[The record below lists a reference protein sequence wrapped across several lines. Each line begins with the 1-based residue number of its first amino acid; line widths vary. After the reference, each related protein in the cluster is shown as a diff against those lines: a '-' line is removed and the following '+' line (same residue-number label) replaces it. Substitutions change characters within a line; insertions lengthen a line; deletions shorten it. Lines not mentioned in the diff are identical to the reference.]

1 MWTGKLHKHLYHA
14 INGNRNFCVRDCGI
28 IGLDPGK
35 DQCFSVRTNSTI
47 GLDSFVSQSVGWER
61 EILVS

>member
-1 MWTGKLHKHLYHA
+1 M
-14 INGNRNFCVRDCGI
+14 RDCGT

-47 GLDSFVSQSVGWER
+47 GLDSFVSQSVGWEGER
-61 EILVS
+61 DIG